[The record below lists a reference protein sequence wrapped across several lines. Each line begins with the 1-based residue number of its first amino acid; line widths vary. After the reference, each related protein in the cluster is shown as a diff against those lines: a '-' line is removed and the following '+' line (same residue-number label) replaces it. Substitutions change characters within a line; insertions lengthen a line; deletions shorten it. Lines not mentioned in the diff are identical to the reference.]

1 MSWVATS
8 ISVGAG
14 VGSTILSTRAQKS
27 MAKKQS
33 KLGREQAAKLRE
45 RQAETSLAS
54 KQEIES
60 LRTLRT
66 LDLPAFKQASEAALI
81 QAQKGAE
88 RMQRQRMMGRLAPD
102 VRQAIFGGQFKQYV
116 GREMQRLGQ
125 YAGLTQQILQATDRQ
140 QQMAMQ
146 TEHAAASMEY
156 QSGAAALQTE
166 ADAGDTTANIL
177 GAVGLAAAQ
186 YAESQSAKAEAAKD
200 RAAYGTAAATPPK
213 KQDNTVKLTPP
224 VAKKWIGPPS
234 ASTQEEIQGGGGMQD
249 PDYPGQFD
257 QGLYAEWWA
266 EGEE

>member
-1 MSWVATS
+1 MSWAATAIGVS
-8 ISVGAG
+8 IATG
-14 VGSTILSTRAQKS
+14 VGSSIQASRH
-27 MAKKQS
+27 AKKMARQQS

-60 LRTLRT
+60 LRTMRT

-88 RMQRQRMMGRLAPD
+88 RMQRQRTMGRLAPD

-146 TEHAAASMEY
+146 TEHAAANMEY
-156 QSGAAALQTE
+156 QSGAAALATKG
-166 ADAGDTTANIL
+166 AAGDTTGNIL
-177 GAVGLAAAQ
+177 GAVSQAAAQ
-186 YAESQSAKAEAAKD
+186 FASSQGAKNDAAAAKAATAKAD
-200 RAAYGTAAATPPK
+200 AATQ
-213 KQDNTVKLTPP
+213 KQ
-224 VAKKWIGPPS
+224 
-234 ASTQEEIQGGGGMQD
+234 QFMQD
-249 PDYPGQFD
+249 QLPKGEFLKPDGTLD
-257 QGLYAEWWA
+257 QEKASNWWDKMW
-266 EGEE
+266 GGTEE